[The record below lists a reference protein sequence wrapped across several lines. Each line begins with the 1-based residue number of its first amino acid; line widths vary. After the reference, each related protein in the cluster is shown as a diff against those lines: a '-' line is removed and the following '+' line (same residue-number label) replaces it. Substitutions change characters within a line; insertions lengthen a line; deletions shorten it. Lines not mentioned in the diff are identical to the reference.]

1 MITLEQKILKFI
13 WNILG
18 ILWLPFEVIYIFF
31 SIKDNKF
38 KISNIGIFLSNKL
51 YETNE
56 RRNT

>member
-51 YETNE
+51 YEK
-56 RRNT
+56 